1 MFGGET
7 LYQLRSA
14 LQLAEIEREGVSTV
28 QTQSCGVVRGTLYV
42 SFLKE
47 IEGKF
52 LYIYKKVRLGVENI
66 IFECEV
72 EGKSSSNKVECCHG
86 WHMGCY
92 EERL

>member
-28 QTQSCGVVRGTLYV
+28 QTQSRGVVTGTLKV
-42 SFLKE
+42 SCLKE

-52 LYIYKKVRLGVENI
+52 LYIHKKVRLGVENI
-66 IFECEV
+66 IF
-72 EGKSSSNKVECCHG
+72 
-86 WHMGCY
+86 
-92 EERL
+92 